1 MRRCGPRWRSRGAPP
16 TPPRAPA
23 RPLCDTTTFAPEIGW
38 PEVAEAALDE
48 PALVR
53 AGVEAGDAPLGA
65 VDGADAWGT
74 EPAAPSDPLL
84 VPGTDAAGSE
94 ATDGAFTEGTLG
106 TVTEGTLGA
115 VTEGTVTDGTV
126 TPGTVTPGT
135 VTEGTVTPG
144 TVTDGVVT
152 PGTVT
157 DELPGTDTVSDGRV
171 SALLAR
177 GCIAK
182 TASSESPRAATAAIQ
197 RPARVG
203 RPPVRGVCR
212 VPIGLPLIASNT
224 YPTLTKLNRLSTAA
238 RLHSGQIPVRAIRG
252 ALRTRSAAYRA
263 SLSVAEGGRNW
274 SKCAPKPRRMG

>member
-1 MRRCGPRWRSRGAPP
+1 MRWAKHARDDLERRTDPVDGPATRE
-16 TPPRAPA
+16 
-23 RPLCDTTTFAPEIGW
+23 TTTVAPEIGW
-38 PEVAEAALDE
+38 PEVAETALDE

-53 AGVEAGDAPLGA
+53 AGVETGDAPLGTL
-65 VDGADAWGT
+65 DGADAWET
-74 EPAAPSDPLL
+74 EPAAPCDPLL
-84 VPGTDAAGSE
+84 VPGTEATGSE
-94 ATDGAFTEGTLG
+94 ATGGAFADGTLG
-106 TVTEGTLGA
+106 TVIEGTLGA

-144 TVTDGVVT
+144 TVTPGTVTDGVVT

-157 DELPGTDTVSDGRV
+157 DELPGTDTVSDGSV

-238 RLHSGQIPVRAIRG
+238 RLSFRPDPRK
-252 ALRTRSAAYRA
+252 S
-263 SLSVAEGGRNW
+263 N
-274 SKCAPKPRRMG
+274 PRRSSYTICRVPGLALGSRRRPELV